1 MATEDMY
8 QKTTLDNGLRIVT
21 ANMPHTRSVTV
32 VLYYGVGSRYERKEL
47 GGISHFIEHMVF
59 KGTERRPRPEMIS
72 EAIEGVGGYLNASTG
87 LETTNYYAKVPS
99 KHFGLALDVL
109 TDMLDRPLFQPSEIE
124 KERQVII
131 EEINATLDSP
141 SDLVGELFEELL
153 WGDQPVGRPIGGT
166 RESVGAAS
174 REDLLTYLKSHYVPQ
189 NLVVSVAGN
198 IQHDDVVTQV
208 HNVFGGYPRGAEPPR
223 FEAAAAPQDKPRVL
237 LYNKET
243 EQANLVFG
251 LPALSAFDPD
261 RYKLDLLNSILGDGM
276 SSRLFVQLRENMG
289 LAYSVGSYTRKMTDT
304 GEFGVYG
311 GMEVGRAKESIT
323 AALAEMAKMKREKP
337 SEDELNKV
345 KEYRKGG
352 MVLGLEDTAGVAMWG
367 GGQELRYGRIYSVDE
382 VTDMIDAVTT
392 DDIIEMANR
401 FFVGD
406 RLALTVVGP
415 YQNEGEFKELLRIED

>member
-1 MATEDMY
+1 MY

-32 VLYYGVGSRYERKEL
+32 ALYYGVGSRYEAKRL

-59 KGTERRPRPEMIS
+59 KGTERRPLPQIIS

-99 KHFGLALDVL
+99 KHFAMALDVL
-109 TDMLDRPLFQPSEIE
+109 TDMLDQPLFKPDDIE

-141 SDLVGELFEELL
+141 SDLVGELHSELL
-153 WGDQPVGRPIGGT
+153 WGDQPVGRPVGGT
-166 RESVGAAS
+166 RESVGAAT
-174 REDLLTYLKSHYVPQ
+174 RDDLLGYLKSHYVPP

-198 IQHDDVVTQV
+198 IQHDEVVEQV
-208 HNVFGGYPRGAEPPR
+208 NKVFGGYPRGEQPPA
-223 FEAAAAPQDKPRVL
+223 FSAATQPEARPRVL
-237 LYNKET
+237 LHQKDT
-243 EQANLVFG
+243 EQTNLVMG

-276 SSRLFVQLRENMG
+276 SSRLFVELRENMG
-289 LAYSVGSYTRKMTDT
+289 LAYSVGSYTRKMADT
-304 GEFGVYG
+304 GEFGIYG
-311 GMEVGRAKESIT
+311 GMDVERAKDSII
-323 AALAEMAKMKREKP
+323 AALAEMAKLKHEP
-337 SEDELNKV
+337 VGEDELTKV

-382 VTDMIDAVTT
+382 VTAELDAVTPE
-392 DDIIEMANR
+392 DIMTMANR
-401 FFVGD
+401 YFIGD
-406 RLALTVVGP
+406 HLALAVVGP
-415 YQNEGEFKELLRIED
+415 YDNEAEFLELLKIE

>member
-1 MATEDMY
+1 MY

-32 VLYYGVGSRYERKEL
+32 VLYYGVGSRYEAKRL

-59 KGTERRPRPEMIS
+59 KGTERRPLPQIIS

-99 KHFGLALDVL
+99 KHFAMALDVL
-109 TDMLDRPLFQPSEIE
+109 TDMLDRPLFKPDDIE

-141 SDLVGELFEELL
+141 SDLVGELHSELL
-153 WGDQPVGRPIGGT
+153 WGDQPVGRPVGGT
-166 RESVGAAS
+166 RESVGAAT
-174 REDLLTYLKSHYVPQ
+174 RDDLLGYLKSHYVPH

-198 IQHDDVVTQV
+198 IQHDEVVEQV
-208 HNVFGGYPRGAEPPR
+208 NKVFGGYPRGEQPPA
-223 FEAAAAPQDKPRVL
+223 FAAATQPEARPRVL
-237 LYNKET
+237 LHQKDT
-243 EQANLVFG
+243 EQTNLVMG
-251 LPALSAFDPD
+251 MPALSAFDPD

-276 SSRLFVQLRENMG
+276 SSRLFVELRENMG

-304 GEFGVYG
+304 GEFGIYG
-311 GMEVGRAKESIT
+311 GMDVERAKDSIV
-323 AALAEMAKMKREKP
+323 AALAEMAKLKHEP
-337 SEDELNKV
+337 VGEDELNKV

-367 GGQELRYGRIYSVDE
+367 GGQELRYDRIYSVDE
-382 VTDMIDAVTT
+382 VTAELDAVTT
-392 DDIIEMANR
+392 KDIMTMANR
-401 FFVGD
+401 YFVGD
-406 RLALTVVGP
+406 NLALAVVGP
-415 YQNEGEFKELLRIED
+415 YDNEAEFLELLKIE